1 MKYLSRQIYV
11 KRIKLIS
18 SMGPLRTQL
27 LLSKSAQT
35 IQHHHQIVSVGSCFA
50 AHITER
56 LATMK
61 FQTCLNPHGIVFN
74 PVSVAKTLHSL
85 LEEKAFALEDLFE
98 HNKLWHSFDHHGKF
112 SGVQP
117 EEVLVEINSKQHA
130 AIQAIKQAD
139 WLICTFGTAYVF
151 ELIENGEIVTNC
163 HKLPSATFNRRRLK
177 QEEIVEA
184 LLAVFKQLLE
194 IRPALNIILTLSPVR
209 HIKDGLIEN
218 QRSKATLLLAI
229 DTICA
234 QLEQVHYFPSYELVL
249 DDLRD
254 YRFYNKDLVHP
265 NDIAIDY
272 VWEQFQNC
280 YFDEETKRTGKQF
293 EALAQAVNHRALH
306 PKSES
311 HQHFLHQQLKK
322 IEALERAYPY
332 LSLDVEKQHF
342 RKQLLDRQ

>member
-1 MKYLSRQIYV
+1 
-11 KRIKLIS
+11 
-18 SMGPLRTQL
+18 MGPLRTQL
-27 LLSKSAQT
+27 KLSRAAQT

-50 AHITER
+50 THISER
-56 LATMK
+56 LATVK

-74 PVSVAKTLHSL
+74 PVSVAKTLRSL
-85 LEEKAFALEDLFE
+85 LKGKTFHVEDLFE

-117 EEVLVEINSKQHA
+117 NEVLEEINLKQQV
-130 AIQAIKQAD
+130 AIETMKKAD

-151 ELIENGEIVTNC
+151 ELMETGEIVANC
-163 HKLPSATFNRRRLK
+163 HKLPGTSFKRRRLGK
-177 QEEIVEA
+177 EEILGA
-184 LLAVFKQLLE
+184 LVPIFKQLRE
-194 IRPALNIILTLSPVR
+194 NKPDINIMLTLSPVR

-229 DTICA
+229 DAICE
-234 QLEQVHYFPSYELVL
+234 QLEYIHYFPSYEFVL

-280 YFDEETKRTGKQF
+280 YFDEETKHTVKQF
-293 EALAQAVNHRALH
+293 EALAQVVNHRALH

-322 IEALERAYPY
+322 IEALESAYPY
-332 LSLDVEKQHF
+332 LSLDAEKKHF
-342 RKQLLDRQ
+342 RNQLLDR